1 MDDRGQTFTLEAFV
15 ASILLL
21 ATIAFA
27 LQTVAV
33 SSNTASSASAEFK
46 NQQAGIATG
55 VLDRAVENGSL
66 RRTLLYWDEE
76 NERFHDAN
84 EDGFYVSRSPPTTFG
99 DSLREPFQD
108 RQVRYNVDLYF
119 SFGENATRGHQRL
132 VESGTPG
139 DDAIRVVET
148 VTLYDDTRLVAE
160 NGTRR
165 TTTLADVEADDSA
178 SFYAP
183 DGEPSGT
190 LYNVVRVEVVLWK
203 T

>member
-1 MDDRGQTFTLEAFV
+1 MGRGQTFTLEAFV

-21 ATIAFA
+21 ATVAFA

-33 SSNTASSASAEFK
+33 SSNTASSASAEFR
-46 NQQAGIATG
+46 NQQAGLATG

-66 RRTLLYWDEE
+66 QRTLLYWDEDD
-76 NERFHDAN
+76 ERFHNASD
-84 EDGFYVSRSPPTTFG
+84 DFYVSRSPPTAFG
-99 DSLREPFQD
+99 TTLGESFGD

-119 SFGENATRGHQRL
+119 APGENATRGHQRL
-132 VESGTPG
+132 VESGSPG

-148 VTLYDDTRLVAE
+148 VTLYDDTRLVAA

-165 TTTLADVEADDSA
+165 TTTLGDVDAEGNAT
-178 SFYAP
+178 FYAP
-183 DGEPSGT
+183 DAAGNRT